1 MRQTYLG
8 YILGITRSHERV
20 RIVNQGQ
27 TTDFGNQWRLLA
39 AIPRS
44 RRQPSIGSPAR
55 TSGHRLETHPT
66 RDFAGILDRVLH
78 CKICKAE
85 NFSTGGRMSTATI
98 SSKGRVT
105 IPKPVRERL
114 GVNPGDRV
122 DFVEVECGAFLL
134 IAVNRDIRTLKGIV
148 PKPERAVAIG
158 EMKVCGE
165 D

>member
-1 MRQTYLG
+1 
-8 YILGITRSHERV
+8 
-20 RIVNQGQ
+20 
-27 TTDFGNQWRLLA
+27 
-39 AIPRS
+39 
-44 RRQPSIGSPAR
+44 
-55 TSGHRLETHPT
+55 
-66 RDFAGILDRVLH
+66 
-78 CKICKAE
+78 
-85 NFSTGGRMSTATI
+85 MSTATI